1 MWKNPV
7 YKSTF
12 SNISWGA
19 ILQGSTQRDT
29 NFDYNFVPAVDATAL
44 ASSQVFE

>member
-29 NFDYNFVPAVDATAL
+29 NFDYNFVPLGATAL